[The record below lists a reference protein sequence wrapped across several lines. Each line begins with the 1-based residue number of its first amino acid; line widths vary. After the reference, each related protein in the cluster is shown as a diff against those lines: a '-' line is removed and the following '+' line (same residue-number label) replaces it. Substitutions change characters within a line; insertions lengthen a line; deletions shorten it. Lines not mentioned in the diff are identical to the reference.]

1 MDQKIVSAELF
12 GDTAAMLQALDRPP
26 SAPK

>member
-1 MDQKIVSAELF
+1 MDEKIVSAELF

-26 SAPK
+26 SAPE